1 VESFMKVANCGGAIR
16 VLLADSNQTQCQL
29 LASAL
34 RRQPGLNVSS
44 CRSELAECLD
54 SVEAVK
60 PDVLLVGAS
69 IPENSYGLLDL
80 VRTVRSSFP
89 KVAIVVLLNAPEREI
104 VVSALRAGVRGLFSL
119 AAQPF
124 KALCKCIH
132 AVHKGQYWTSTEQ
145 TSFLIEALSQT
156 VPVSVVDSKGNALL
170 TPRENQVVRLV
181 AEGLSNR
188 AAARELKI
196 SENSIKKTLLRIY
209 DKLGISNRVE
219 LVLYAVAQRSVV
231 GPGSQIA
238 NTTTANTAA
247 VVRPIESSPRHTVV
261 ERPETVVVSYRAS

>member
-1 VESFMKVANCGGAIR
+1 MKATKCGGPIR
-16 VLLADSNQTQCQL
+16 VLLADSNQTQSQL

-44 CRSELAECLD
+44 CLSDPHECL
-54 SVEAVK
+54 EKLETVK
-60 PDVLLVGAS
+60 PDVLLVATS
-69 IPENSYGLLDL
+69 VPENPSALLDL
-80 VRTVRSSFP
+80 VRTVRNSFP
-89 KVAIVVLLNAPEREI
+89 NVATVVLLNTPEREI
-104 VVSALRAGVRGLFSL
+104 VVSCLRAGVRGLFSL
-119 AAQPF
+119 ASQPF

-132 AVHKGQYWTSTEQ
+132 AVQKGQYWTNTEQ
-145 TSFLIEALSQT
+145 MDFLIDALTQT

-219 LVLYAVAQRSVV
+219 LVLYAVAQRD
-231 GPGSQIA
+231 
-238 NTTTANTAA
+238 AA
-247 VVRPIESSPRHTVV
+247 GLGGQVAKPAGINPPAVLTPIESAPRRTTV
-261 ERPETVVVSYRAS
+261 ERPDSVIVSYRAS